1 MPCATF
7 ATKMGDSQFVKRYRR
22 AERPGFYCRVIAAGE
37 LEAGMRVERL
47 ADSGNRVTM
56 PQMMRD
62 YGKSVSGGRL
72 SAYLSAPIHH
82 GLRASLAIG
91 KVKL

>member
-1 MPCATF
+1 
-7 ATKMGDSQFVKRYRR
+7 
-22 AERPGFYCRVIAAGE
+22 
-37 LEAGMRVERL
+37 MRVERL